1 MILFHLQE
9 DLQLALRVSSEEDLG
24 GDGDSDGDLVRQ
36 PKGQKKKGSCEP
48 SKKETGLAV
57 ITDEGS
63 IVLGDSDDEG
73 LVFEVFFSSVFFS
86 SSQFVMF
93 RSCCFPL
100 PQLLLYNGYP

>member
-73 LVFEVFFSSVFFS
+73 LVFEVFFPSY
-86 SSQFVMF
+86 QFVMF

-100 PQLLLYNGYP
+100 PQLLLYNSYP

>member
-63 IVLGDSDDEG
+63 IVLGDSDDECDT
-73 LVFEVFFSSVFFS
+73 LSKEFQYRCPAWDRSLLT
-86 SSQFVMF
+86 QFVNHCMQF
-93 RSCCFPL
+93 VDL
-100 PQLLLYNGYP
+100 

>member
-1 MILFHLQE
+1 MTGNDEERTLILFHLQE

-73 LVFEVFFSSVFFS
+73 LVFEVFFPILSVCH
-86 SSQFVMF
+86 V
-93 RSCCFPL
+93 
-100 PQLLLYNGYP
+100 

>member
-1 MILFHLQE
+1 MQKKQNFRSGDLNYEEKTLILFHLQE

-36 PKGQKKKGSCEP
+36 PKGQKKEGTCEP
-48 SKKETGLAV
+48 SKKQTGLAV

-73 LVFEVFFSSVFFS
+73 LVFEVFFPILSVCH
-86 SSQFVMF
+86 V
-93 RSCCFPL
+93 
-100 PQLLLYNGYP
+100 